1 MQQQSIICRKWEVS
15 VITGQYRNMSTQ
27 CLCWHDVLNWYIV
40 TALEE
45 KKIIKFDEYN
55 GTRILKVREKKVVRK
70 WNSHVRAD
78 KISWKLMFLLEMMVT
93 SSRMAWK
100 VSMLI
105 NQGSCELKDQE
116 MKLMRKISM
125 SNTKAVFKQT
135 IMAMAKDQVLNFQKL
150 PSKDSITLHVFH
162 HGISLLI
169 VTKLHITLHLVA
181 CLLHDELFCF
191 FFHYL
196 RYWGALPTNIHRL
209 KKTNRAIDR
218 MPDTWRPDNS

>member
-1 MQQQSIICRKWEVS
+1 
-15 VITGQYRNMSTQ
+15 
-27 CLCWHDVLNWYIV
+27 
-40 TALEE
+40 
-45 KKIIKFDEYN
+45 
-55 GTRILKVREKKVVRK
+55 
-70 WNSHVRAD
+70 
-78 KISWKLMFLLEMMVT
+78 
-93 SSRMAWK
+93 
-100 VSMLI
+100 MLI

-191 FFHYL
+191 FFSLSQIL
-196 RYWGALPTNIHRL
+196 RCSAYEYTSV
-209 KKTNRAIDR
+209 KKNK
-218 MPDTWRPDNS
+218 